1 MWAVAHARPHARRPR
16 TVGLICACG
25 HSLGCLAFSGVARK
39 YFSVFESSS
48 TTTTTTYFRLA
59 SHVCSIVR
67 ARAGIAS
74 SQPSGL
80 SSRGRGITSE
90 RALLGAPL
98 SSSSE
103 SSVANLAASGV
114 SSGCAQPAPI
124 RRFGGERGS
133 RRFDPTSSERERF
146 LAEPEMV
153 LAAPCRARLWL
164 SARFFAPALVLSA
177 RARGV
182 KQRTLSR
189 ESLPEPRPGPPD
201 LECPRGVTVLVMC
214 LSTLSPASKEPC
226 CDSYSISQC
235 TCDRARAPAR

>member
-1 MWAVAHARPHARRPR
+1 MAVLCGPSRMRDR
-16 TVGLICACG
+16 TRGGLAQSVSCACG
-25 HSLGCLAFSGVARK
+25 HSPWLPCLFGGCAQVFSSLR
-39 YFSVFESSS
+39 STSSS

-164 SARFFAPALVLSA
+164 SAQAGRRVS
-177 RARGV
+177 
-182 KQRTLSR
+182 
-189 ESLPEPRPGPPD
+189 
-201 LECPRGVTVLVMC
+201 
-214 LSTLSPASKEPC
+214 
-226 CDSYSISQC
+226 
-235 TCDRARAPAR
+235 

>member
-1 MWAVAHARPHARRPR
+1 MSLFEYAKKKASVLDAVVDDA
-16 TVGLICACG
+16 VGLHEPGSAAACAAQARLCAG
-25 HSLGCLAFSGVARK
+25 HGERSPSYYIISADSSHSLGLVTTRPAAACAAEQRARRRATEQMTCCNP
-39 YFSVFESSS
+39 FVRMSS
-48 TTTTTTYFRLA
+48 TA
-59 SHVCSIVR
+59 
-67 ARAGIAS
+67 
-74 SQPSGL
+74 
-80 SSRGRGITSE
+80 
-90 RALLGAPL
+90 
-98 SSSSE
+98 E

>member
-1 MWAVAHARPHARRPR
+1 MGVEMKVLCRPSRMRDRTRGGLAQSVSCAWPVAPWLPFR
-16 TVGLICACG
+16 GLRA
-25 HSLGCLAFSGVARK
+25 GVLF
-39 YFSVFESSS
+39 YSCTFG
-48 TTTTTTYFRLA
+48 TTTTTTTTKTYFRLA
-59 SHVCSIVR
+59 SHLCSIVR
-67 ARAGIAS
+67 ARGGIAS

-103 SSVANLAASGV
+103 SSVANLDASGV

-164 SARFFAPALVLSA
+164 
-177 RARGV
+177 
-182 KQRTLSR
+182 
-189 ESLPEPRPGPPD
+189 
-201 LECPRGVTVLVMC
+201 
-214 LSTLSPASKEPC
+214 
-226 CDSYSISQC
+226 
-235 TCDRARAPAR
+235 